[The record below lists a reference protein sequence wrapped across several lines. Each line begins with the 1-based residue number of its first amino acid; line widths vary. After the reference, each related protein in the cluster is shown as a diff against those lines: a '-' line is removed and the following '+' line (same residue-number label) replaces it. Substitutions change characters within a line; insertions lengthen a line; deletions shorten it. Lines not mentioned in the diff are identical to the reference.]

1 VLVILKEN
9 IGVDYSSYYVDV
21 KTEIYKLFAKY
32 DIKFGSTRSQRPTH
46 PAINSGKRK

>member
-9 IGVDYSSYYVDV
+9 IEVDYSSYYADV

-32 DIKFGSTRSQRPTH
+32 DKKFGSTRSQRPAH
-46 PAINSGKRK
+46 HAVNLGKRK